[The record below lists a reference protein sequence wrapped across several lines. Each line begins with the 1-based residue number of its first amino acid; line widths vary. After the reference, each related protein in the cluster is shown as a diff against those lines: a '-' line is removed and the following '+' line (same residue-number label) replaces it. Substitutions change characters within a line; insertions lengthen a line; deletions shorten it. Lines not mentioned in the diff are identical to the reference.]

1 MELLTPWYSPSDARR
16 TEAEFAR
23 ELHSAHVLFGI
34 PARAIALRQDR
45 DDAAFELQDG
55 SSRVAVVHLT
65 YSRESDPQWPAT
77 TFYSNRAEFFERVAA
92 DHAEFET

>member
-16 TEAEFAR
+16 TEAELAR
-23 ELHSAHVLFGI
+23 ELHAAHVLSGI
-34 PARAIALRQDR
+34 PVKAIALRQDR

-65 YSRESDPQWPAT
+65 RSRESDAQWPAT
-77 TFYSNRAEFFERVAA
+77 TIYSNRAEFSKRVAE